1 MNPLMI
7 PFYDEFAGHLYR
19 LFNATVD
26 QVRNV
31 HFETHGTSLDDEFEK
46 IFSTQGARHLREAM
60 NWKIIALAVVLKE
73 GKTGNRMTEDEIG
86 AFAWTLGL
94 NMVVLDEAEL
104 EAVGNA

>member
-1 MNPLMI
+1 MNLFMK

-31 HFETHGTSLDDEFEK
+31 HFETYGTSLDEEFEK

-60 NWKIIALAVVLKE
+60 NWKIIALAVVLE
-73 GKTGNRMTEDEIG
+73 ERKTEKKMTFDEIG

-94 NMVVLDEAEL
+94 QIDDLSGQEFMEQEQA
-104 EAVGNA
+104 